1 VVDAQAVI
9 RAAQLLSHKSFKV
22 WPNGVGLGMLSHL
35 FTQNLRIYIVSVSN
49 SKTPK
54 GVPQHLSGES
64 ASPLTPGLHVVATP
78 IGNLRDITLRAL
90 DVLIGADRILAE
102 DTRQTGKLLEA
113 YNISAKLTAFH
124 DHNEAARIP
133 QVLGWL
139 AEGQSVALV
148 SDAGTPLVSDPGFK
162 LVREVVAA
170 GYDVFPLPGAS
181 AVLAALV
188 KSGLP
193 SNKFLFAGFLPA
205 KSAGRKRELE
215 ILKSIPATLIFFETG
230 PRIQACLADMAD
242 ILGPRDVVLM
252 RELTKRY
259 EESRRGSFAE
269 LMVSAASDPPRGE
282 LVVLIG
288 PPNAQNTWGE
298 AKVQAALLDAL
309 PDLGVKRASAE
320 IAEVSGW
327 SKREVYALALTLKA
341 G

>member
-1 VVDAQAVI
+1 
-9 RAAQLLSHKSFKV
+9 
-22 WPNGVGLGMLSHL
+22 M
-35 FTQNLRIYIVSVSN
+35 SVSN
-49 SKTPK
+49 SKAPQ
-54 GVPQHLSGES
+54 GVPQHLRGEFS
-64 ASPLTPGLHVVATP
+64 PPLTPGLHVVATP

-90 DVLIGADRILAE
+90 DVLTGADRILAE

-133 QVLGWL
+133 QVLAWL

-162 LVREVVAA
+162 LVRETVAA

-193 SNKFLFAGFLPA
+193 SNKFLFAGFLPP
-205 KSAGRKRELE
+205 KSAARKRELE
-215 ILKSIPATLIFFETG
+215 RLKSIPATLIFFETG
-230 PRIQACLADMAD
+230 PRIQACLSDMVD
-242 ILGPRDVVLM
+242 VLGEREVVLT

-259 EESRRGSFAE
+259 EEARHGSFAD
-269 LMVSAASDPPRGE
+269 LIDLATFDPPRGE

-288 PPNAQNTWGE
+288 PPNADTSWDEG
-298 AKVQAALLDAL
+298 KVKAALLDAL
-309 PDLGVKRASAE
+309 PELGVKRASAE
-320 IAEVSGW
+320 IADMSGW
-327 SKREVYALALTLKA
+327 PKRDVYALALSLKDS
-341 G
+341 